1 MLAMV
6 LFALLVRSKLRG
18 TDLVRFKII
27 NIVSDDRVRSRVTAK
42 RFLSAQF
49 GALI

>member
-6 LFALLVRSKLRG
+6 LFALPVRSKLRG
-18 TDLVRFKII
+18 LDLVRLRII
-27 NIVSDDRVRSRVTAK
+27 DIVSDDGFRSRVTAK